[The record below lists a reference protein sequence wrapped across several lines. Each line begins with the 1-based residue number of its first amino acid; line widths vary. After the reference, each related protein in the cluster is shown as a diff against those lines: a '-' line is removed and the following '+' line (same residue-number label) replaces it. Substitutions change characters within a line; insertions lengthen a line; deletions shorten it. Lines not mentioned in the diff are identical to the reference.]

1 MLDNKLVTD
10 CLNKGNLFN
19 NFFTKHFTPISNEAR
34 FQRGANFETRERLS
48 YLEFCVDEQNK
59 IFEH

>member
-19 NFFTKHFTPISNEAR
+19 NFFTKHFTPISNDSTVPKR
-34 FQRGANFETRERLS
+34 CKF
-48 YLEFCVDEQNK
+48 
-59 IFEH
+59 